1 MNHQFNIYAEA
12 TMQGTLVD
20 TTGKMEVATS
30 LIRSLRTQMQ
40 KGRPEVAAEILA
52 DLAISGCSLD
62 AMLYALHETFAASEA
77 HRDSAQFI
85 SGLAQFMGACDNSDM
100 AA

>member
-1 MNHQFNIYAEA
+1 MNHQTTIYTEA
-12 TMQGTLVD
+12 RLEGTLVN
-20 TTGKMEVATS
+20 TTGKIEVATS
-30 LIRSLRTQMQ
+30 LIRSCRAQMQ

-52 DLAISGCSLD
+52 DMAITGCSID

-77 HRDSAQFI
+77 HASAARFI
-85 SGLAQFMGACDNSDM
+85 AGLAQFMGSSEDSDM